1 MREDAALAPL
11 LLFSFKIYLCGRE
24 AVFFV
29 FASDYLIFSLAK
41 KLGGLTPAGFRDLR
55 EKPGRIKFA
64 ASRLSR
70 TARRRLGERCPRVK
84 CNESKSKGNAA
95 FF

>member
-55 EKPGRIKFA
+55 EKPGRDKIYGESSLPYRSPK
-64 ASRLSR
+64 
-70 TARRRLGERCPRVK
+70 ARRAPPAREMQ
-84 CNESKSKGNAA
+84 
-95 FF
+95 